1 MSLVAF
7 ASVSGA
13 PGVTTTT
20 VAATLNWHR
29 SALLIEADTSKAS
42 GILPGYLAGQTQHL
56 VGLTPLSIEHQRGQ
70 LTPDAIWKQTIQLA
84 ADRFLVPGFSNAVA
98 GQGTTSLWGPLATAL
113 NSLEAAGTDVLIDL
127 GRIAP
132 GDVRAPLLT
141 MADSVVLVTRPLLP
155 DVWAAA
161 ARVRELQQLLSA
173 AGHDG
178 YLSILLT
185 ETARFGYSAAEVQK
199 ALNTPVVASIKE
211 DDRSAAVYS
220 LGASPTPR
228 FDRTPYLRSV
238 VAALSTITQQITQRR
253 TRLGERPAPQTPEE
267 LLA

>member
-1 MSLVAF
+1 MSLIVF
-7 ASVSGA
+7 ASASGA
-13 PGVTTTT
+13 PGVTTTA

-56 VGLTPLSIEHQRGQ
+56 VGLTQLSIDHQRGQ
-70 LTPDAIWKQTIQLA
+70 LTPDAIWKQIIPLA
-84 ADRFLVPGFSNAVA
+84 ADRFLVPGFSNAAA

-113 NSLEAAGTDVLIDL
+113 NSLEAAGTDVLVDL
-127 GRIAP
+127 GRITP
-132 GDVRAPLLT
+132 RDVRAPLLT
-141 MADSVVLVTRPLLP
+141 MADSVILVARPLLP

-161 ARVRELQQLLSA
+161 AGVNELQRLLSS

-178 YLSILLT
+178 YLSVLLT
-185 ETARFGYSAAEVQK
+185 ESPRFGYSAAEVQK
-199 ALNTPVVASIKE
+199 ALGTPIVASIKNDE
-211 DDRSAAVYS
+211 RSAAVYS
-220 LGASPTPR
+220 LGAAPTPR
-228 FDRTPYLRSV
+228 FERTPYLRSV

-253 TRLGERPAPQTPEE
+253 TRLGERPTPTIPEE